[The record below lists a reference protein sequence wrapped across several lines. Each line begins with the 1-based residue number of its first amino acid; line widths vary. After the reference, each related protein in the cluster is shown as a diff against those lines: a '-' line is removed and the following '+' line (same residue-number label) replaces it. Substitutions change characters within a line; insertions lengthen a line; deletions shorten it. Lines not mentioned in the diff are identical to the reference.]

1 VKSKSLLGGIAC
13 ALVSLAASV
22 AQAQTATTPTAEAA
36 PAPASAP
43 TTDPAPPA
51 APAPSAD
58 PAPPAAPAAPAAPA
72 PSADPAAVSTATTE
86 TAPTAA
92 TAASTPA
99 ATGATTL
106 TDTAAPTAALVPAV
120 ATAPAAAFVPTVNTA
135 PIAASAP
142 TATPVAPG
150 PRETDARHRGD
161 GVHVGVLGGV
171 GFPRP
176 LAIEGMLEFDRLIVL
191 GLEYSALPTTTFSGV
206 QTNAWAL
213 AADFRVF
220 PFHNAFFIGLRAG
233 KQHLAEMAS
242 ITSGTGTVYGS
253 ETADT
258 TFINP
263 RIGFLWNWHALAIG
277 IDAGV
282 QIPLLSTSS
291 TSLPPGVTAPTT
303 AADVTRVLSQD
314 AIPTVDLLQLG
325 VVL

>member
-13 ALVSLAASV
+13 ALVSLAASG
-22 AQAQTATTPTAEAA
+22 AEAQTATTPAAETA

-43 TTDPAPPA
+43 TTDPAPNA
-51 APAPSAD
+51 APAPSTD
-58 PAPPAAPAAPAAPA
+58 PAPP
-72 PSADPAAVSTATTE
+72 AVSTATTE

-99 ATGATTL
+99 ATSATTL
-106 TDTAAPTAALVPAV
+106 TATAAPTAALVPAV
-120 ATAPAAAFVPTVNTA
+120 ATAPAAVFVPTVTTA
-135 PIAASAP
+135 PAAASAP
-142 TATPVAPG
+142 SATPVAPG

-176 LAIEGMLEFDRLIVL
+176 LAIEGMLEFDRIVVL

-282 QIPLLSTSS
+282 QIPLLSASS

>member
-1 VKSKSLLGGIAC
+1 VKSNSLLGGIAC
-13 ALVSLAASV
+13 ACVSLAAPS
-22 AQAQTATTPTAEAA
+22 AQAQTATTPADEAA
-36 PAPASAP
+36 PAPVSAP
-43 TTDPAPPA
+43 T
-51 APAPSAD
+51 
-58 PAPPAAPAAPAAPA
+58 
-72 PSADPAAVSTATTE
+72 V
-86 TAPTAA
+86 
-92 TAASTPA
+92 
-99 ATGATTL
+99 
-106 TDTAAPTAALVPAV
+106 TAAPTAASVPTAPAPTAAFLPAV
-120 ATAPAAAFVPTVNTA
+120 ATAPTV
-135 PIAASAP
+135 ASP
-142 TATPVAPG
+142 PSATPVAPS

-161 GVHVGVLGGV
+161 GVHLGVLGGV

-233 KQHLAEMAS
+233 KQHLSEVAS
-242 ITSGTGTVYGS
+242 LTSGTGTVSAS

-263 RIGFLWNWHALAIG
+263 RIGFLWSWHALALG

-291 TSLPPGVTAPTT
+291 SSLPPGVTAPTT
-303 AADVTRVLSQD
+303 ATDVSRVLSQD